1 MEFLHPFV
9 GIICF
14 TGTFQTWDSISRV
27 FIWFS
32 PGEST
37 VNANMMIGSSVR
49 GRSVSRGMGRPR
61 SPAWTYRVM
70 FSNWAP
76 DSTTFASI
84 ARVRRVHCHRT
95 KHDWK
100 WQRPTHDSLRASAV
114 SIKVKMQVIWQRKQ
128 SSVVIW
134 LDGTR
139 IAIPRNMTSTLKRDA
154 VVSSSKHFDT
164 GCYEFGS

>member
-1 MEFLHPFV
+1 MNRPWTLRWWSDHLLEAGQWAEGWAGQGRQPEHTGSCSRTGHP
-9 GIICF
+9 I
-14 TGTFQTWDSISRV
+14 DLLSR
-27 FIWFS
+27 FPAQSDFS
-32 PGEST
+32 H
-37 VNANMMIGSSVR
+37 
-49 GRSVSRGMGRPR
+49 
-61 SPAWTYRVM
+61 
-70 FSNWAP
+70 
-76 DSTTFASI
+76 STTFASI

-95 KHDWK
+95 KHYWK